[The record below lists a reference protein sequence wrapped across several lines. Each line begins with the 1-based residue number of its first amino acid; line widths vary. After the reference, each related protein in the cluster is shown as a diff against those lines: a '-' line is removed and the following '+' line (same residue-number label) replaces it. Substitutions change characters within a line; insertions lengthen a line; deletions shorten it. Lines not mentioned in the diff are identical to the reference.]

1 MGPVDPPPDQM
12 AEADRSLDQAART
25 VLWQKLNALT
35 DVPFEYE
42 ASGARLASLLRRWLE
57 GQYVRAQ
64 SPSPGAVHVLPLE
77 SAGYG
82 DRSHLYVLG
91 MDGDTFS
98 AAATASDGLRD
109 GDRQALRDGTPGMV
123 SGDDMR
129 PADEQLWRATQALTC
144 HDGST
149 TLYTRTFDV
158 EAGEERHPAPLFL
171 QLEATHDPSDTS
183 SPSGFT
189 PEASDVMLQSS
200 DAWLSVTGRRA
211 EAESSHT
218 ARDLLSQEHPWI
230 VEGQDAQAARETGT
244 YGEHDGLLA
253 LREYPELDLAG
264 GGPVSASR
272 LETLAETPYIY
283 FLRYVL
289 GVAPLDEPALDDDP
303 WLTPLRRG
311 TILHATFEQFMRDM
325 EGPPTLDDAGHLG
338 AVLDAE
344 IETAAQ
350 LVAPQSEVEREAAR
364 RRLRQ
369 DAEVF
374 LRAEIEHSQSFHPLE
389 FELGFGMGPRRRE
402 PQDKDLVHLH
412 LSDLR
417 LPLRGRIDR
426 VDRGP
431 EGTLAL
437 WDYKTGRADR
447 YDEDDPLESGAHLQW
462 ALYAYAL
469 EELWD
474 EPVEQSGYFFPTA
487 EEMGTRLSFRPG
499 RYREDVERLVD
510 QLNALARSGS
520 FPMTPDAR
528 DASAW
533 RYRGYDRLVH
543 DLAARSRELKL
554 KAYPEDRPLPPG
566 VD

>member
-1 MGPVDPPPDQM
+1 
-12 AEADRSLDQAART
+12 
-25 VLWQKLNALT
+25 
-35 DVPFEYE
+35 
-42 ASGARLASLLRRWLE
+42 
-57 GQYVRAQ
+57 
-64 SPSPGAVHVLPLE
+64 
-77 SAGYG
+77 
-82 DRSHLYVLG
+82 
-91 MDGDTFS
+91 
-98 AAATASDGLRD
+98 
-109 GDRQALRDGTPGMV
+109 
-123 SGDDMR
+123 
-129 PADEQLWRATQALTC
+129 
-144 HDGST
+144 
-149 TLYTRTFDV
+149 
-158 EAGEERHPAPLFL
+158 
-171 QLEATHDPSDTS
+171 
-183 SPSGFT
+183 
-189 PEASDVMLQSS
+189 
-200 DAWLSVTGRRA
+200 
-211 EAESSHT
+211 
-218 ARDLLSQEHPWI
+218 
-230 VEGQDAQAARETGT
+230 
-244 YGEHDGLLA
+244 
-253 LREYPELDLAG
+253 
-264 GGPVSASR
+264 
-272 LETLAETPYIY
+272 
-283 FLRYVL
+283 
-289 GVAPLDEPALDDDP
+289 
-303 WLTPLRRG
+303 
-311 TILHATFEQFMRDM
+311 MRDM